1 MRKKLIDSIKRI
13 QSTAEGR
20 SLADRLL
27 LSAYSSY
34 RRAKAK
40 FVATDD
46 PFYSRVYL
54 RTRGLKRN
62 MAGKKFKFVSV
73 DQASL
78 WTLDWVKTFPSRYDL
93 IVGVPR
99 SGMFVASLI
108 ALKLGK
114 GLATPELLRKG
125 QYWHS
130 SVVDERIQLDDDCH
144 VLLVDDA
151 IHSGNSM
158 SAAVDM
164 IRSGNPKIKIS
175 RASLIVHDESRS
187 KVDLYHKVIE
197 PPRVYEWN
205 ILHRKIAS
213 QFGGGVLA
221 VDMDGVLCADCPPGV
236 DADEK
241 LYLEWISNARPYL
254 IPAFE
259 IDAIVT
265 SRLERY
271 RQQTEAWLKRHN
283 VRYKELFMWDI
294 PSKAERQGKFGRYK
308 VDALL
313 RVKPDMYWESAWAHS
328 QKIWDE
334 TRIPTLC
341 IDEMTLLS

>member
-1 MRKKLIDSIKRI
+1 
-13 QSTAEGR
+13 
-20 SLADRLL
+20 L
-27 LSAYSSY
+27 LSTYSSY
-34 RRAKAK
+34 RRAKAR
-40 FVATDD
+40 FVETDD
-46 PFYSRVYL
+46 PFASRLYL
-54 RTRGLKRN
+54 RTLSFKRN
-62 MAGKKFKFVSV
+62 LEGKQFSFVSV

-78 WTLDWVKTFPSRYDL
+78 WTLEWIKTFPSRYDL
-93 IVGVPR
+93 VVGVPR

-114 GLATPELLRKG
+114 GLATPELLRDG

-130 SVVDERIQLDDDCH
+130 SQVDNRVELDDDCH
-144 VLLVDDA
+144 VLLVDDSV
-151 IHSGNSM
+151 HSGKSM
-158 SAAVDM
+158 SKAVET
-164 IRSGNPKIKIS
+164 IRSVNPNVTIT
-175 RASLIVHDESRS
+175 RASLIIREDAES
-187 KVDLYHKVIE
+187 KVDLFHKIVE
-197 PPRVYEWN
+197 PPRVFEWN

-213 QFGGGVLA
+213 QFYGGVLA

-236 DADEK
+236 DDDEK
-241 LYLEWISNARPYL
+241 LYLEWLPDARPYL

-265 SRLERY
+265 SRLEKY
-271 RQQTEAWLKRHN
+271 RPQTEEWLSRHK

-294 PSKAERQGKFGRYK
+294 PSKADRKGQFARHK
-308 VDALL
+308 VDTLL
-313 RVKPDMYWESAWAHS
+313 RVKPDMFWESTWSQS